1 MAIYTRPPFIRSI
14 LPGNS
19 PIPFKVKPTE
29 NEYIEDAEVVIMENV
44 QSNQET
50 VFKEETTSIEE
61 ASLIPEKVTF
71 DAIDNPNENEED
83 SITCEETAVE
93 PSIAMNNLDQESFI
107 LNSTVS
113 INFGIIGLGQ
123 AGGKIADSLAACRLP
138 GKNQSTYQA
147 IAVNTCLADLH
158 ALKNIPESQRVA
170 LPNYR
175 LGAMRQP
182 ELGYAA
188 INQPGVLDDLVLNRV
203 PRVFENVDHVIV
215 SAGIGGGT
223 GTGGIQAVCEAL
235 AEKGYSV
242 TAMITLP
249 RNLDSVEEKQNA
261 NVFLGTLQE
270 LMYNGLISS
279 VIVVDNNLLYNR
291 YVNHAKDSGIDMD
304 WKIVSNMEIVRI
316 INEMNATTGLPSS
329 TTFDGAELT
338 KILTSGGCVTFGKAR
353 ISLPDSALFE
363 TIALEISEILNSGY
377 LAEYKNLSEA
387 RYAGVQLIMP
397 PDLEFGPMMERTII
411 DELKKK
417 MPTLLGT
424 YVGHAQVKG
433 QNEILVYTVVSGMGL
448 PGRAQELSQLLQAE
462 VEKINAS
469 DAKRTQFMPSEVTV
483 MNPFLKG
490 SRQRTAG
497 NPFAKESP
505 IGKANNPFGNKQP

>member
-1 MAIYTRPPFIRSI
+1 MAIYTRPPFIRSSI
-14 LPGNS
+14 PEN
-19 PIPFKVKPTE
+19 PPMPFKIEPTK
-29 NEYIEDAEVVIMENV
+29 NESIEDAEVIIMENV

-50 VFKEETTSIEE
+50 VFNEESKRIEE
-61 ASLIPEKVTF
+61 ALLIPEEVTS
-71 DAIDNPNENEED
+71 DSIDNPNENEED
-83 SITCEETAVE
+83 STTCEETIVE
-93 PSIAMNNLDQESFI
+93 PLISVNNLEQESFI
-107 LNSTVS
+107 LNSAVS
-113 INFGIIGLGQ
+113 INFGILGLGQ

-170 LPNYR
+170 LPGFR

-188 INQPGVLDDLVLNRV
+188 INQPGVLEDLVSNRV
-203 PRVFENVDHVIV
+203 ARVFGEVDQVIIA
-215 SAGIGGGT
+215 AGIGGGT
-223 GTGGIQAVCEAL
+223 GTGCIQAVCEAL
-235 AEKGYSV
+235 AVKAYSV

-261 NVFLGTLQE
+261 NLFLGTLQE

-291 YVNHAKDSGIDMD
+291 YVNRAKESGIDMD
-304 WKIVSNMEIVRI
+304 WKTASNMEIIRI
-316 INEMNATTGLPSS
+316 INEMNATTGLPSP

-353 ISLPDSALFE
+353 ISLPDPALLE
-363 TIALEISEILNSGY
+363 TIALRISKILNSGY

-387 RYAGVQLIMP
+387 RYAGVQLILP
-397 PDLEFGPMMERTII
+397 PDLEFGPIMERTII

-424 YVGHAQVKG
+424 YVGHAQVEG
-433 QNEILVYTVVSGMGL
+433 QQEILVYTIVSGMGL
-448 PGRAQELSQLLQAE
+448 PSRAQELSQLLKTE
-462 VEKINAS
+462 VEKINEA
-469 DAKRTQFMPSEVTV
+469 DAKRTQFTPSEVTV
-483 MNPFLKG
+483 TNPFIKG
-490 SRQRTAG
+490 SKQGATG
-497 NPFAKESP
+497 NPFAKESSF
-505 IGKANNPFGNKQP
+505 GKSKNPFNVK